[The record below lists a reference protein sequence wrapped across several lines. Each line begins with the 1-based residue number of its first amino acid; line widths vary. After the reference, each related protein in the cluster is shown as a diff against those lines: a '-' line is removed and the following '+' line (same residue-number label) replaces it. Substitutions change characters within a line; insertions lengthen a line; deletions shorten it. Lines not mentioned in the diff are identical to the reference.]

1 MTVFRVVA
9 HSFVLMA
16 ANCVGLIVGFMVYAA
31 LRPVNQIVVQ
41 LPIAVLFSVL
51 VFLAWVLLLRNLPF
65 PQLCLQRNPELAWTF
80 VVSLL
85 WLPAVFVPVH
95 YVTQGYLT
103 SAGNIIS
110 GLMFQI
116 PVNTIAC
123 LVAWKITQPKDRQ
136 LSSEAAPC
144 ASPDEVSS

>member
-1 MTVFRVVA
+1 MTVFRVAA

-16 ANCVGLIVGFMVYAA
+16 ANFVGIIVGFMVYCA
-31 LRPVNQIVVQ
+31 LRPVDQIGVQ
-41 LPIAVLFSVL
+41 LPIAILFSVL
-51 VFLAWVLLLRNLPF
+51 LFVAWVLLLRNLPF
-65 PQLCLQRNPELAWTF
+65 PQLCMQTNPEFVWTF

-85 WLPAVFVPVH
+85 WLPVVFVPVH

-116 PVNTIAC
+116 PVNAIAC
-123 LVAWKITQPKDRQ
+123 LVAWKITQPKGRQ

-144 ASPDEVSS
+144 ASPDEESS